1 MELYEYTIEENKIF
15 DKYCNEQQKL
25 DSKLVVPDTLDNYKH
40 NLKVKRKQLELAK
53 YYRDKE
59 RAEKLKM
66 DINYY
71 IAKIKKEENNVYDTL
86 FSHNY
91 NQKYSEQEMYD
102 YNTLLSA
109 NKNSNT
115 ENQNNAFET
124 LFADTKNGMDFSE
137 I

>member
-40 NLKVKRKQLELAK
+40 NLKIKKKQLELAK

-71 IAKIKKEENNVYDTL
+71 TAKIKKEENNVYDTL

-91 NQKYSEQEMYD
+91 NQRYSDREIED

-109 NKNSNT
+109 NKKINT
-115 ENQNNAFET
+115 EKSDNVFDTIFSN
-124 LFADTKNGMDFSE
+124 TKNGIDFSE

>member
-40 NLKVKRKQLELAK
+40 NLKVKKKQLELAK

-86 FSHNY
+86 FSHSNK
-91 NQKYSEQEMYD
+91 QKYSEQEMDD
-102 YNTLLSA
+102 YTTLLSA
-109 NKNSNT
+109 NKQSTT
-115 ENQNNAFET
+115 EKQDVFDT
-124 LFADTKNGMDFSE
+124 LFSNTKNGIDFSE